1 MMSLELGSTNPPADR
16 CQSEREIEMEADSM
30 IQQVLSPTPSAPYP
44 MPNSDETAFRTW
56 ISRRDT
62 ARQQI
67 RRLSRR
73 ELQVVQLVSNGL
85 ANKTIASELQI
96 SVKTI
101 EKHRANAARKLG
113 VNSTAEMVRI
123 AVQADQEAQE
133 RSEASGFAQF
143 ATSVGISVGN

>member
-1 MMSLELGSTNPPADR
+1 
-16 CQSEREIEMEADSM
+16 M
-30 IQQVLSPTPSAPYP
+30 IQSVAPSMTSGSFSAPV
-44 MPNSDETAFRTW
+44 SDEVAFRTW
-56 ISRRDT
+56 MSRRDA

-85 ANKTIASELQI
+85 ANKSIAQELQI

-123 AVQADQEAQE
+123 SVLADQELQE
-133 RSEASGFAQF
+133 RNRFAAQTYFEPAESLMSE
-143 ATSVGISVGN
+143 N

>member
-1 MMSLELGSTNPPADR
+1 MI
-16 CQSEREIEMEADSM
+16 QSVAQSM
-30 IQQVLSPTPSAPYP
+30 ISGSFSAPI
-44 MPNSDETAFRTW
+44 SDEVAFRTW
-56 ISRRDT
+56 MSRRDA

-73 ELQVVQLVSNGL
+73 EIQVVQLVSNGL
-85 ANKTIASELQI
+85 ANKSIAQELQI

-123 AVQADQEAQE
+123 SVLADQELQE
-133 RSEASGFAQF
+133 RNRFANQTYFEPAESLISE
-143 ATSVGISVGN
+143 N

>member
-1 MMSLELGSTNPPADR
+1 
-16 CQSEREIEMEADSM
+16 M
-30 IQQVLSPTPSAPYP
+30 IQSVAPSMTSGSFSA
-44 MPNSDETAFRTW
+44 SASEEVAFRTW
-56 ISRRDT
+56 MSRRDA

-85 ANKTIASELQI
+85 ANKSIAQELQI

-123 AVQADQEAQE
+123 TVLADQELQE
-133 RSEASGFAQF
+133 RNRFASQTYFEPTESIMSE
-143 ATSVGISVGN
+143 N

>member
-1 MMSLELGSTNPPADR
+1 
-16 CQSEREIEMEADSM
+16 M
-30 IQQVLSPTPSAPYP
+30 IQAVHSSMFSGTAMSPTSEE
-44 MPNSDETAFRTW
+44 SAFRSW
-56 ISRRDT
+56 MSRRDA

-73 ELQVVQLVSNGL
+73 EFQVVQLVADGL
-85 ANKTIASELQI
+85 ANKTIAVELQI

-123 AVQADQEAQE
+123 AVQADHEERE
-133 RSEASGFAQF
+133 RSRVASQSYITSLT
-143 ATSVGISVGN
+143 ATVADN

>member
-1 MMSLELGSTNPPADR
+1 
-16 CQSEREIEMEADSM
+16 M
-30 IQQVLSPTPSAPYP
+30 IQSVAPSMTSGSFSSQIP
-44 MPNSDETAFRTW
+44 DEVAFRTW
-56 ISRRDT
+56 VSRRDT

-85 ANKTIASELQI
+85 ANKSIAQELQI

-123 AVQADQEAQE
+123 SVLADQELQE
-133 RSEASGFAQF
+133 RNRFANQTYFEPAESLVSE
-143 ATSVGISVGN
+143 N

>member
-1 MMSLELGSTNPPADR
+1 
-16 CQSEREIEMEADSM
+16 M
-30 IQQVLSPTPSAPYP
+30 IQSVAPSMTSGSFSAPI
-44 MPNSDETAFRTW
+44 SDEVAFRTW
-56 ISRRDT
+56 MSRRDA

-85 ANKTIASELQI
+85 ANKSIAQELQI

-123 AVQADQEAQE
+123 SVLADQELQE
-133 RSEASGFAQF
+133 RNRFANQTYFEPAESLVSE
-143 ATSVGISVGN
+143 N

>member
-1 MMSLELGSTNPPADR
+1 MSTELDTTHPPADR
-16 CQSEREIEMEADSM
+16 YQDERKSKMETDSM
-30 IQQVLSPTPSAPYP
+30 IQQVLSSTPSTPYLS
-44 MPNSDETAFRTW
+44 PNSDESAFRTW

-123 AVQADQEAQE
+123 AVQADQEALE
-133 RSEASGFAQF
+133 RSQASGLSGLPA
-143 ATSVGISVGN
+143 AVGAMLGN

>member
-1 MMSLELGSTNPPADR
+1 
-16 CQSEREIEMEADSM
+16 M
-30 IQQVLSPTPSAPYP
+30 IQPISPSMTPGTFSNPI
-44 MPNSDETAFRTW
+44 SDEVAFRMWMT
-56 ISRRDT
+56 RREA

-85 ANKTIASELQI
+85 ANKSIAQELQI

-113 VNSTAEMVRI
+113 VASTAEMVRI
-123 AVQADQEAQE
+123 TVLADQEAQE
-133 RSEASGFAQF
+133 RNRISAPMNSTSHYAASMEAVAMD
-143 ATSVGISVGN
+143 N

>member
-1 MMSLELGSTNPPADR
+1 
-16 CQSEREIEMEADSM
+16 M
-30 IQQVLSPTPSAPYP
+30 IQSVAPSMTSGSFSSQIP
-44 MPNSDETAFRTW
+44 DEVAFRTW
-56 ISRRDT
+56 MSRRDT

-85 ANKTIASELQI
+85 ANKSIAQELQI

-123 AVQADQEAQE
+123 SVLADQELQDRNRFANQTYFE
-133 RSEASGFAQF
+133 PAESVASE
-143 ATSVGISVGN
+143 N

>member
-1 MMSLELGSTNPPADR
+1 
-16 CQSEREIEMEADSM
+16 M
-30 IQQVLSPTPSAPYP
+30 IQSVAPSMTSGSFSAPI
-44 MPNSDETAFRTW
+44 SDEVAFRTW
-56 ISRRDT
+56 MSRRDA

-85 ANKTIASELQI
+85 ANKSIAQELQI

-123 AVQADQEAQE
+123 SVLADQELQE
-133 RSEASGFAQF
+133 RNRFASQTYFEPAE
-143 ATSVGISVGN
+143 SLILEN

>member
-1 MMSLELGSTNPPADR
+1 
-16 CQSEREIEMEADSM
+16 M
-30 IQQVLSPTPSAPYP
+30 IQSVATSMTSGSFSAPV
-44 MPNSDETAFRTW
+44 SDEVAFRTW
-56 ISRRDT
+56 MSRRDA

-85 ANKTIASELQI
+85 ANKSIAQELQI

-123 AVQADQEAQE
+123 SVLADQELQE
-133 RSEASGFAQF
+133 RNRFAAQTYFEPAESVMSE
-143 ATSVGISVGN
+143 N

>member
-1 MMSLELGSTNPPADR
+1 
-16 CQSEREIEMEADSM
+16 M
-30 IQQVLSPTPSAPYP
+30 IQTIAPSGPVTTAAP
-44 MPNSDETAFRTW
+44 SGEETAYRTW
-56 ISRRDT
+56 LSRRDA

-73 ELQVVQLVSNGL
+73 ELQVVQLVSSGL
-85 ANKTIASELQI
+85 ANKSIAQELQI

-123 AVQADQEAQE
+123 TVLADHELPE
-133 RSEASGFAQF
+133 RSRAAAPGYFGTGDVTGED
-143 ATSVGISVGN
+143 N

>member
-1 MMSLELGSTNPPADR
+1 
-16 CQSEREIEMEADSM
+16 MEPDSM
-30 IQQVLSPTPSAPYP
+30 IQQVLSHNPSAAFLSQNP
-44 MPNSDETAFRTW
+44 DETAFRTW

-73 ELQVVQLVSNGL
+73 ELQVVQLVSNGM
-85 ANKTIASELQI
+85 ANKSIASELQI

-133 RSEASGFAQF
+133 RSPVSNQTHFAG
-143 ATSVGISVGN
+143 SIGIRAGH

>member
-1 MMSLELGSTNPPADR
+1 
-16 CQSEREIEMEADSM
+16 M
-30 IQQVLSPTPSAPYP
+30 IQSVAPSMTSGSFSAPI
-44 MPNSDETAFRTW
+44 SDEVAFRTW
-56 ISRRDT
+56 MSRRDA

-85 ANKTIASELQI
+85 ANKSIAQELQI

-123 AVQADQEAQE
+123 SVLADQELQE
-133 RSEASGFAQF
+133 RNRFANQTYFEPAESLMSE
-143 ATSVGISVGN
+143 N

>member
-1 MMSLELGSTNPPADR
+1 
-16 CQSEREIEMEADSM
+16 M
-30 IQQVLSPTPSAPYP
+30 IQSVAPSMTSGSFSAPI
-44 MPNSDETAFRTW
+44 SDEVAFRTW
-56 ISRRDT
+56 MSRRDA

-85 ANKTIASELQI
+85 ANKSIAQELQI

-113 VNSTAEMVRI
+113 VSSTAEMVRI
-123 AVQADQEAQE
+123 SVLADQELQE
-133 RSEASGFAQF
+133 RNRFANQTYFEPAESLVSE
-143 ATSVGISVGN
+143 N

>member
-1 MMSLELGSTNPPADR
+1 
-16 CQSEREIEMEADSM
+16 M
-30 IQQVLSPTPSAPYP
+30 IQSVAPSMTSGSFSSQIP
-44 MPNSDETAFRTW
+44 DEVAFRTW
-56 ISRRDT
+56 MSRRDT

-85 ANKTIASELQI
+85 ANKSIAQELQI

-123 AVQADQEAQE
+123 SVLADQELQE
-133 RSEASGFAQF
+133 RNRFANQTYFEPAESLVSE
-143 ATSVGISVGN
+143 N

>member
-1 MMSLELGSTNPPADR
+1 
-16 CQSEREIEMEADSM
+16 M
-30 IQQVLSPTPSAPYP
+30 IQSVASSMTSNSFSAPV
-44 MPNSDETAFRTW
+44 SDEAAFRTW
-56 ISRRDT
+56 MSRRDA

-85 ANKTIASELQI
+85 ANKSIAQELQI

-123 AVQADQEAQE
+123 SVLADHELQE
-133 RSEASGFAQF
+133 RNRFASQTYFESAE
-143 ATSVGISVGN
+143 SVISDN

>member
-1 MMSLELGSTNPPADR
+1 
-16 CQSEREIEMEADSM
+16 M
-30 IQQVLSPTPSAPYP
+30 IQSVAPSMTSGSFSAPI
-44 MPNSDETAFRTW
+44 SDEVAFRTW
-56 ISRRDT
+56 MSRRDA

-85 ANKTIASELQI
+85 ANKSIAQELQI

-123 AVQADQEAQE
+123 SVLADHELQE
-133 RSEASGFAQF
+133 RNRFANQTYFEPAESLISE
-143 ATSVGISVGN
+143 N

>member
-1 MMSLELGSTNPPADR
+1 
-16 CQSEREIEMEADSM
+16 M
-30 IQQVLSPTPSAPYP
+30 IQSVAPSMTSGSFSAPV
-44 MPNSDETAFRTW
+44 SEEVAFRSW
-56 ISRRDT
+56 MSRRDA

-85 ANKTIASELQI
+85 ANKSIAQELQI

-123 AVQADQEAQE
+123 SVLADQELQD
-133 RSEASGFAQF
+133 RNRFACQTYF
-143 ATSVGISVGN
+143 ESAESAMAEN

>member
-1 MMSLELGSTNPPADR
+1 
-16 CQSEREIEMEADSM
+16 M
-30 IQQVLSPTPSAPYP
+30 IQSVAPSMTSNSFSAPA
-44 MPNSDETAFRTW
+44 SDEAAFRTW
-56 ISRRDT
+56 MSRRDA

-85 ANKTIASELQI
+85 ANKSIAQELQI

-123 AVQADQEAQE
+123 SVLADQELQE
-133 RSEASGFAQF
+133 RNRFASQAYFEPTESVMSE
-143 ATSVGISVGN
+143 N

>member
-1 MMSLELGSTNPPADR
+1 
-16 CQSEREIEMEADSM
+16 M
-30 IQQVLSPTPSAPYP
+30 IQSVAPTITSVSFSSQIP
-44 MPNSDETAFRTW
+44 DEVAFRTW
-56 ISRRDT
+56 MSRRDT

-85 ANKTIASELQI
+85 ANKSIAQELQI

-123 AVQADQEAQE
+123 SVLADQEVQE
-133 RSEASGFAQF
+133 RNRFTNQSFFETAESVVSE
-143 ATSVGISVGN
+143 N

>member
-1 MMSLELGSTNPPADR
+1 
-16 CQSEREIEMEADSM
+16 M
-30 IQQVLSPTPSAPYP
+30 IQSVAPSMTSGSFSAPV
-44 MPNSDETAFRTW
+44 SDEVAFRTW
-56 ISRRDT
+56 MSRRDA

-85 ANKTIASELQI
+85 ANKSIAQELQI

-123 AVQADQEAQE
+123 SVLADQELQE
-133 RSEASGFAQF
+133 RNRFANQTYFEPAESLMSE
-143 ATSVGISVGN
+143 N

>member
-1 MMSLELGSTNPPADR
+1 
-16 CQSEREIEMEADSM
+16 M
-30 IQQVLSPTPSAPYP
+30 IQSVAPSMTSGSFSAPI
-44 MPNSDETAFRTW
+44 SDEVAFRTW
-56 ISRRDT
+56 MSRRDA

-85 ANKTIASELQI
+85 ANKSIAQELQI

-123 AVQADQEAQE
+123 SVLADQELQE
-133 RSEASGFAQF
+133 RNRFANQTYFEPAESLASE
-143 ATSVGISVGN
+143 N

>member
-1 MMSLELGSTNPPADR
+1 MTSGSFSSQIP
-16 CQSEREIEMEADSM
+16 
-30 IQQVLSPTPSAPYP
+30 
-44 MPNSDETAFRTW
+44 DEVAFRTW
-56 ISRRDT
+56 VSRRDT

-85 ANKTIASELQI
+85 ANKSIAQELQI

-123 AVQADQEAQE
+123 SVLADQELQE
-133 RSEASGFAQF
+133 RNRFANQTYFEPAESLVSE
-143 ATSVGISVGN
+143 N

>member
-1 MMSLELGSTNPPADR
+1 
-16 CQSEREIEMEADSM
+16 M
-30 IQQVLSPTPSAPYP
+30 IQSVAPSMTSSSFSAPI
-44 MPNSDETAFRTW
+44 SEEVAFRSW
-56 ISRRDT
+56 MSRRDA

-85 ANKTIASELQI
+85 ANKSIAQELQI

-123 AVQADQEAQE
+123 SVLADQELQE
-133 RSEASGFAQF
+133 RNRFANQSYFEPTESLISE
-143 ATSVGISVGN
+143 N

>member
-1 MMSLELGSTNPPADR
+1 
-16 CQSEREIEMEADSM
+16 M
-30 IQQVLSPTPSAPYP
+30 IQSVAPSMTSGSFSSQIP
-44 MPNSDETAFRTW
+44 DEVAFRTW

-85 ANKTIASELQI
+85 ANKSIAQELQI

-123 AVQADQEAQE
+123 SVLADQELQE
-133 RSEASGFAQF
+133 RNRFANQTYFEPADSVVSE
-143 ATSVGISVGN
+143 N

>member
-1 MMSLELGSTNPPADR
+1 
-16 CQSEREIEMEADSM
+16 M
-30 IQQVLSPTPSAPYP
+30 IQSVAPSMTSGSFSAPI
-44 MPNSDETAFRTW
+44 SDEVAFRTW
-56 ISRRDT
+56 MSRRDA

-85 ANKTIASELQI
+85 ANKSIAQELQI

-123 AVQADQEAQE
+123 SVLADKELQE
-133 RSEASGFAQF
+133 RNRFANQTYFEPVESLISE
-143 ATSVGISVGN
+143 N

>member
-1 MMSLELGSTNPPADR
+1 
-16 CQSEREIEMEADSM
+16 M
-30 IQQVLSPTPSAPYP
+30 IQSVAPSMTSGSFSAPV
-44 MPNSDETAFRTW
+44 SDEVAFRTW
-56 ISRRDT
+56 MSRRDA

-85 ANKTIASELQI
+85 ANKSIAQELQI

-123 AVQADQEAQE
+123 SVLADQELQE
-133 RSEASGFAQF
+133 RNRFAAQTYF
-143 ATSVGISVGN
+143 EPAESVMSDN

>member
-1 MMSLELGSTNPPADR
+1 
-16 CQSEREIEMEADSM
+16 M
-30 IQQVLSPTPSAPYP
+30 IQSVAPSMTSGSFSAPI
-44 MPNSDETAFRTW
+44 SDEVAFRTW
-56 ISRRDT
+56 MSRRDA

-85 ANKTIASELQI
+85 ANKSIAQELQI

-123 AVQADQEAQE
+123 SVLADQELQE
-133 RSEASGFAQF
+133 RNRFVNQTYFEPAESLISE
-143 ATSVGISVGN
+143 N